1 MSTSDELESTAVEP
15 TTPPAPAEPKQ
26 QEDNASEGDETPKA
40 PVSEANTNEI
50 DYKAELER
58 VQTQLSQAEHNIVEL
73 KKAKKEVNT
82 EEVVDETINTEGVIT
97 AEEFTKQIESKY
109 RAELAQTENRIKRE
123 MSLATIEEELSNV
136 SSNPDEQALI
146 KFHYENSIKQSG
158 FTRSAIQQDLKRA
171 RLLANEKKLAIEN
184 EELKEAL
191 KAKNSVGNGSGG
203 SNQDSQVPEDEPN
216 FTPQERTVIKRL
228 AEKQGISMK
237 EYIRR
242 NKGSLT
248 NT

>member
-1 MSTSDELESTAVEP
+1 MSQDESEKQVET
-15 TTPPAPAEPKQ
+15 TTPPAPEEINK
-26 QEDNASEGDETPKA
+26 EDNASEGDETLKA
-40 PVSEANTNEI
+40 PASEAKTNEI

-58 VQTQLSQAEHNIVEL
+58 VQKQLSQAEHNIVEL

-82 EEVVDETINTEGVIT
+82 EEVVDEAINTEGVIT
-97 AEEFTKQIESKY
+97 AEELTKQIESKY
-109 RAELAQTENRIKRE
+109 RAELTETENRIKRE

-191 KAKNSVGNGSGG
+191 KAKASVGNASQG
-203 SNQDSQVPEDEPN
+203 SNQDRLVADETPN
-216 FTPQERTVIKRL
+216 FSPQEMASLKRTARRLGIPLKEVIKKAQSESQL
-228 AEKQGISMK
+228 TAE
-237 EYIRR
+237 
-242 NKGSLT
+242 
-248 NT
+248 